1 LLELRLVESNEVV
14 LNNVIYRCKQVSFE
28 QLFPVLV
35 LDDER
40 SLEVEVI
47 LLTQNF
53 LEGRILA
60 TIDAD
65 LVKLVPEMILEGFFF
80 GGLFFRDDVVLAS
93 ERDAVQHI
101 VLFVQ

>member
-1 LLELRLVESNEVV
+1 M
-14 LNNVIYRCKQVSFE
+14 
-28 QLFPVLV
+28 

-47 LLTQNF
+47 LLAQNF
-53 LEGRILA
+53 LKGRILA

-80 GGLFFRDDVVLAS
+80 ECLFFRDDVVLAP
-93 ERDAVQHI
+93 ERDAV
-101 VLFVQ
+101 